1 MTGVD
6 YLADFFQKARESA
19 ANRQLNGARFVEGD
33 ARVIDLQERFDA
45 VICLYDVI
53 GSYADDSENMRI
65 LDNCYRHLRNNGL
78 LLLSVMNLELT
89 EQQAK
94 HFFSLDEDSNR
105 LAELKPSQTMET
117 SGNVFNPEFYMIDR
131 KTEIVYRKEQF
142 AEGDQLPAQLVVRDR
157 RYRRAE
163 IEDRCRAIGL
173 QVLWSRYVQA
183 GHWENALDAQDH
195 RAKEILVLC
204 RRHADSSR
212 DAVLT
217 GGRNS
222 SAG

>member
-1 MTGVD
+1 MFVVQACHLSPGNTLLDVGCGNGRHVLELATLGVNVTGVD

-163 IEDRCRAIGL
+163 IEEQMPC
-173 QVLWSRYVQA
+173 S
-183 GHWENALDAQDH
+183 
-195 RAKEILVLC
+195 
-204 RRHADSSR
+204 
-212 DAVLT
+212 
-217 GGRNS
+217 
-222 SAG
+222 